1 MGQSLDLWTR
11 MRSLVLLCALAGIA
25 LASEAS
31 FNEFAKTFNKKYAS
45 TEELAKRKEIFMNNY
60 NDMLRHNQEYEEGKV
75 SWWKKVTIYD
85 DLSEQHL
92 MDCANGHFSYDDEG
106 SWGAF
111 GCDGAWP
118 QAYYDWIVKQNAGRL
133 EKEDCA
139 PYQGKDRSCV
149 DDDSCNYM
157 GAHVTGFWNK
167 WHTTEDEMKELV
179 FQAPVATTVYAS
191 YFGDYGGGVYEDNR
205 CCEADSDPNCIWT
218 LNHEVTVV
226 GYGHES
232 GKDYW
237 LVKNSWGSRW
247 GDNGYIKIKR
257 GSGHC
262 GIGRQHVIQPYCA
275 IN

>member
-1 MGQSLDLWTR
+1 
-11 MRSLVLLCALAGIA
+11 
-25 LASEAS
+25 
-31 FNEFAKTFNKKYAS
+31 
-45 TEELAKRKEIFMNNY
+45 
-60 NDMLRHNQEYEEGKV
+60 MLKHNQEYEEGKV
-75 SWWKKVTIYD
+75 SWWKKVTEYYDMTHEEWMNHMKLEMPPMDESIMFDSLYD

-118 QAYYDWIVKQNAGRL
+118 QAYYDWVIKQNDGRL

-139 PYQGKDRSCV
+139 PYQAKDRTCV

-157 GAHVTGFWNK
+157 GAHMTGFWTQWN
-167 WHTTEDEMKELV
+167 TTEDEMKELV

-191 YFGDYGGGVYEDNR
+191 YFGDYGGGVYEDSR

-218 LNHEVTVV
+218 LNHEVTVI

-237 LVKNSWGSRW
+237 LVKNSWG
-247 GDNGYIKIKR
+247 
-257 GSGHC
+257 
-262 GIGRQHVIQPYCA
+262 
-275 IN
+275 

>member
-1 MGQSLDLWTR
+1 MW
-11 MRSLVLLCALAGIA
+11 M
-25 LASEAS
+25 AS
-31 FNEFAKTFNKKYAS
+31 NT
-45 TEELAKRKEIFMNNY
+45 L
-60 NDMLRHNQEYEEGKV
+60 
-75 SWWKKVTIYD
+75 YD

-118 QAYYDWIVKQNAGRL
+118 QAYYDWVIKQNAGRL

-139 PYQGKDRSCV
+139 PYQGRDRSC
-149 DDDSCNYM
+149 
-157 GAHVTGFWNK
+157 
-167 WHTTEDEMKELV
+167 
-179 FQAPVATTVYAS
+179 
-191 YFGDYGGGVYEDNR
+191 VYEDNR

-218 LNHEVTVV
+218 LNHEVTVI

-237 LVKNSWGSRW
+237 LVKNSWGHRW